1 MKKFLS
7 LLVMLTGFTCLLF
20 AVSKQRQAIDAF
32 LKEYEAFVVK
42 AEKAADTNKI
52 SDLTNLSLE
61 SVKLSE
67 KAQNVENTTEWT
79 PADSVKYLG
88 LTNRYAAA
96 INKLSGNP
104 EPQTADTADIND
116 MLKAYGY

>member
-61 SVKLSE
+61 SVKLAE

-116 MLKAYGY
+116 MLKSYGY